1 VMSYARLDQIV
12 LGPAVGAL
20 GFLDKG

>member
-1 VMSYARLDQIV
+1 VMSYARLEPVVIA
-12 LGPAVGAL
+12 PAIGAL

>member
-1 VMSYARLDQIV
+1 MSYARLEPVVIA
-12 LGPAVGAL
+12 PAVGAL